1 MKIYFINENIFIIV
15 CNYSY
20 LIFTTLLLFSVKL
33 VKLDCFDLEQTKISY
48 IFNIEGVPRLYKAKT
63 ASTLISTD
71 IYRQWRKS

>member
-1 MKIYFINENIFIIV
+1 MKIYFINKTIFIIV

-20 LIFTTLLLFSVKL
+20 LTFTILLLFSI
-33 VKLDCFDLEQTKISY
+33 KLDCFDLEQTKISY

-71 IYRQWRKS
+71 I